1 MLASVFT
8 SIVVRSIY
16 ALVTAFVICMAL
28 TPWVIDRLKAMQIG
42 QQVREQ
48 GVQSHRSA
56 KQGVPTMGG
65 IVILVSI
72 LIATLVWARFTPY
85 TAPVLVSLVWLG
97 LIGFMDDFLK
107 VAKKKS
113 DGMTAAAKLL
123 GQAGFA
129 AGMGVYLY
137 QSQAFT
143 SSVFV
148 PLLAI
153 DWPLGIAYIGF
164 VMLVIIGSSNAVNL
178 TDGLDGLATGVLMW
192 VALAYAGIAYVAG
205 RFDFS
210 HHLAI
215 PYCPGA
221 GELAVACAAMV
232 GACVGFLW
240 YNSFPA
246 AVFMGDTGSLA
257 LGGAIGTVAVLI
269 KQELLLVIIG
279 GIFVV
284 EALSVML
291 QVGSFRLRGKRI
303 FRMAP
308 IHHHFELLGWA
319 EPKVVIRFWIL
330 TIMLALLG
338 LSLLGLNGMLG
349 GQMSGT

>member
-1 MLASVFT
+1 MLSSVFS

-16 ALVTAFVICMAL
+16 ALVTAFLICIIL
-28 TPWVIDRLKAMQIG
+28 TPWVIGRLKAMQIG

-56 KQGVPTMGG
+56 KQGIPTMGG

-72 LIATLVWARFTPY
+72 LIATIFWAKFTPY
-85 TAPVLVSLVWLG
+85 TVPVLASLVWLG
-97 LIGFMDDFLK
+97 LIGFVDDFQK
-107 VAKKKS
+107 VAKRKS
-113 DGMTAAAKLL
+113 DGITAVAKIL

-129 AGMGVYLY
+129 AALALYLY
-137 QSQAFT
+137 QSQAF
-143 SSVFV
+143 SKSVFV
-148 PLLAI
+148 PLVRG
-153 DWPLGIAYIGF
+153 DWALGLGYVAF
-164 VMLVIIGSSNAVNL
+164 VMVVVIGSSNAVNL

-192 VALAYAGIAYVAG
+192 VALAYCGIAYVAG
-205 RFDFS
+205 RSDFS

-221 GELAVACAAMV
+221 GELSVACAAMV

-240 YNSFPA
+240 YNTHPA
-246 AVFMGDTGSLA
+246 EVFMGDTGSLA
-257 LGGAIGTVAVLI
+257 LGGAVGTVAVLTR
-269 KQELLLVIIG
+269 QELLLVIIG

-284 EALSVML
+284 EALSVMV
-291 QVGSFRLRGKRI
+291 QVGSFKLRGKRV
-303 FRMAP
+303 FKMAP

-338 LSLLGLNGMLG
+338 LSLLGLNGMVTGHVMG
-349 GQMSGT
+349 G